1 MKATRFA
8 VLASFVA
15 FTACAR
21 VDEPTTPRGAEV
33 ASTAVAFTPTLAN
46 FGGPSVPGAVPSPA
60 GLVACFAAENN
71 VLDVVGNN
79 VGTLVGTTGYA
90 AGRFGTAFDFTS
102 LGGGVDIPNAPALNF
117 GATGSGITM
126 AAWAYGRGTMFQPGS
141 DIAGFGPIIE
151 FDQGAHL
158 WHHSQEGDPNGL
170 FANLAEGVAPGQWH
184 ILQVPG
190 VLGANAWHHAAVS
203 YSKSTGVIT
212 LYVDGVAVGS
222 QNQGVFSANT
232 ATTLRIGRRALS
244 LIGPSAFTFN
254 GSIDEVQLYDRGL
267 TASEVGTLASAGGTM
282 CVPPPVSYQVV
293 TMPTGSGE
301 SGVPFATQPQI
312 VLLDANDNV
321 VSNATTPVTAT
332 VVSGSGTLTGTTT
345 VNAVNGVATFTD
357 LAIAGAGSTTI
368 GFTSATLGAEPG
380 FPTVSGALPTVQ
392 VPRQLVVVTQPIGAL
407 TGTPLAT
414 QPIVEIRDAANLRV
428 TGATNAVTVSI
439 GSGPGALS
447 GPTTVT
453 AVDGVASFTGLVV
466 TTPGVSTLAFASGTL
481 TGATSD
487 PFLITGNAG
496 TQLAMVTQP
505 AGGESGMA
513 FTTQPVVEVLDA
525 GGARATTATG
535 TVTASIVS
543 GAGSLLGTVTVPIAS
558 GVATFTNL
566 RINGFGTFGLR
577 FSSGTLTAANATLPV
592 VQQVRQLGII
602 GGPTTVTSGL
612 VMSPPWLIEIRDGA
626 GLRIANANYLVRVGY
641 ASGTG
646 TTGGL
651 LGTLEKNAVAG
662 VVTYD
667 DIVAVGLGAFTLQ
680 FDVTEP
686 GPLYAS
692 ASISSGSVSLL
703 ANNSGGGGNGNLL
716 AALIRKGPRLNSGDV
731 EGSLQILTA
740 DDVTLNGQA
749 RITDKLYIPG
759 APKVKVNGNA
769 AIGTTT
775 DSTGSA
781 TPTNHEIKL
790 SGQATIGTLVRRT
803 AAAAMP
809 TVAAPPAPTGTR
821 NVSVNS
827 PLDPIG
833 SWLTVKNLTLNG
845 AAGAVVV
852 PAGTYGDITVNGSSS
867 IVLGTVGA
875 TTPSVY
881 NFKSLKLNGNSS
893 VVVLGPVIIT
903 TAGDVTMNSSLG
915 SLLNPQWLTLRI
927 HDGNFTLNGGA
938 SASAIVIAPSGKV
951 SINGNSTLTGG
962 VAADDLTLNG
972 NNSKLKVTNAIPT
985 P

>member
-1 MKATRFA
+1 
-8 VLASFVA
+8 
-15 FTACAR
+15 
-21 VDEPTTPRGAEV
+21 
-33 ASTAVAFTPTLAN
+33 
-46 FGGPSVPGAVPSPA
+46 VPGAVPSPA
-60 GLVACFAAENN
+60 GLVACFAGESN
-71 VLDVVGNN
+71 VLDVVGNS
-79 VGTLVGTTGYA
+79 VGSLVGSTGYA
-90 AGRFGTAFDFTS
+90 AGRFGSAFDFTS
-102 LGGGVDIPNAPALNF
+102 FGGGVDIPNTPALNF
-117 GATGSGITM
+117 GTTGSGITM
-126 AAWAYGRGTMFQPGS
+126 AAWVYGRGMMFQPGG

-158 WHHSQEGDPNGL
+158 WHHSQEGDPNGV
-170 FANLAEGVAPGQWH
+170 FANLAEGPASGQWH
-184 ILQVPG
+184 ILQAPG
-190 VLGANAWHHAAVS
+190 VLGANAWHHTAVS
-203 YSKSTGVIT
+203 YSKSTGIIT

-244 LIGPSAFTFN
+244 FLGPSAFTFN
-254 GSIDEVQLYDRGL
+254 GSIDEVQFYNRGL

-293 TMPTGSGE
+293 TMPTSSGE
-301 SGVPFATQPQI
+301 SGVPFTTQPQI

-332 VVSGSGTLTGTTT
+332 VVSGTGTLIGTTT
-345 VNAVNGVATFTD
+345 VNAVNGVATFTN

-368 GFTSATLGAEPG
+368 GFTSGTLGAEPG

-392 VPRQLVVVTQPIGAL
+392 IPRHLVVVTQPTGAL
-407 TGTPLAT
+407 TGTPLAS

-428 TGATNAVTVSI
+428 AGATNPVTASI
-439 GSGPGALS
+439 GSGPGLLS
-447 GPTTVT
+447 GPATVA
-453 AVDGVASFTGLVV
+453 AVNGIASFTGLVV
-466 TTPGVSTLAFASGTL
+466 TTPGTSTLAFSSGTL
-481 TGATSD
+481 TSATSN
-487 PFLITGNAG
+487 PFLISGNPG
-496 TQLAMVTQP
+496 TQLAMLTQP
-505 AGGESGMA
+505 AGGESGMV
-513 FTTQPVVEVLDA
+513 FTTQPAVEVLDA
-525 GGARATTATG
+525 SGARATTATG

-543 GAGSLLGTVTVPIAS
+543 GTGSLLGTVTAPIAS

-566 RINGFGTFGLR
+566 KINGFGTFGLR
-577 FSSGTLTAANATLPV
+577 FSSGTLTPANTTLPV

-602 GGPTTVTSGL
+602 GGPTTVTAGL

-626 GLRIANANYLVRVGY
+626 GLKIASANYLIRVGY

-651 LGTLEKNAVAG
+651 LGTVEKNAIAG
-662 VVTYD
+662 VVTFD
-667 DIVAVGLGAFTLQ
+667 NIIAMGLGAFTLQ

-692 ASISSGSVSLL
+692 ASVSSGSVSLL
-703 ANNSGGGGNGNLL
+703 ANNSGGGGNNGNLL
-716 AALIRKGPRLNSGDV
+716 AALIRKGPKLNSGDV

-749 RITDKLYIPG
+749 KITDKLYIPG
-759 APKVKVNGNA
+759 VPKVKATGNS
-769 AIGTTT
+769 AIGATT
-775 DSTGSA
+775 DGTGSA
-781 TPTNHEIKL
+781 TPTSHEVKL

-803 AAAAMP
+803 DAATMP
-809 TVAAPPAPTGTR
+809 TVAAPPAPAGTR

-833 SWLTVKNLTLNG
+833 SWSTVKNLTLNG
-845 AAGAVVV
+845 LAGAVVV

-903 TAGDVTMNSSLG
+903 TAGDVTMSSSLG
-915 SLLNPQWLTLRI
+915 SVLNPQWLTLKI

-951 SINGNSTLTGG
+951 TINGNSTLTGG

-972 NNSKLKVTNAIPT
+972 NNSKLKVTKAIPT